1 MTQPRL
7 SMRKI
12 REVLRLHSE
21 NPVLSAR
28 SIARACRISPTTV
41 REYLN
46 RAKAIGLPWPL
57 PAGCSEEELHRRL
70 FPEPE
75 NPPST
80 GRPPLD
86 FPYLHLE
93 LKRPGVT
100 RLLLWQ
106 EYRRRQPEGYSYPQ
120 FCEQYRVW
128 CEGEKII
135 MRIPRQAGEEMEV
148 DYAGTTVKI
157 VNPQT
162 GEITKGYVFVAAL
175 PASEYFYAEVQ
186 PDCKLPHWIGG
197 NVRALLFFG
206 GVPRILIPDNLK
218 TGVKRPNFYEPD
230 INPTFQYF
238 AESFGIAVLPARV
251 RAPQDKPHAESA
263 VQQVTRWVLAP
274 LRDATFFSVEE
285 ANQAVQAKAE
295 EVLDKK
301 MKHLGKSRRELF
313 EELERTALRPLPER
327 PFVYNEIKL
336 AKAHL
341 DYHVEYDHHYYS
353 VHYTLRGKPIEVQAG
368 EHVIQLFFKQELIA
382 THVRSRVRGGY
393 TTLPEHMPPKHRF
406 VRDVL
411 RNRHTGPG
419 WVLEQAGQVG
429 PCTAEYV
436 RLLMDARDYPEQAI
450 RGGLGVIALARK
462 HPRETMERA
471 CALLSK
477 ADRPNYHT
485 LRTLL
490 ERWKRT
496 PPPAE
501 GCSSP
506 LPTHANLRGQLSFF
520 PKETRSC

>member
-1 MTQPRL
+1 MAQPRL
-7 SMRKI
+7 SVRKI

-21 NPVLSAR
+21 NLSLSAR
-28 SIARACRISPTTV
+28 AMSPTTV
-41 REYLN
+41 REYLD
-46 RAKAIGLPWPL
+46 RAKAIGLSWPL

-70 FPEPE
+70 FPEPHT
-75 NPPST
+75 PPSAD
-80 GRPPLD
+80 RPPLD
-86 FPYLHLE
+86 FPYIHQE
-93 LKRPGVT
+93 LTKPGVT

-106 EYRRRQPEGYSYPQ
+106 EYRQCQPDGYSYSQ
-120 FCEQYRVW
+120 FCELYRVW
-128 CEGEKII
+128 LAGEKIF

-157 VNPQT
+157 VDPQT

-175 PASEYFYAEVQ
+175 PASEFFYVEVQ
-186 PDCKLPHWIGG
+186 PDCTLPHWIGG
-197 NVRALLFFG
+197 NVRALQFFG

-218 TGVKRPNFYEPD
+218 TGVKRSNFYEPD
-230 INPTFQYF
+230 LNPTFQYF
-238 AESFGIAVLPARV
+238 AEWFQIAVLPARV
-251 RAPQDKPHAESA
+251 RKPQDKPHAESA

-274 LRDATFFSVEE
+274 LRNRTFFSVEE
-285 ANQAVQAKAE
+285 ANRAAQAKAE

-313 EELERTALRPLPER
+313 EEIERPALRPLPER
-327 PFVYNEIKL
+327 PFVYVEIKL

-353 VHYTLRGKPIEVQAG
+353 VPHTLRGKPIEVRAG
-368 EHVIQLFFKQELIA
+368 EHVIQLFFRQGLVV

-411 RNRHTGPG
+411 RNHRGGTA
-419 WVLEQAGQVG
+419 WVLAQAQQVG
-429 PCTAEYV
+429 PRTAEYV
-436 RLLMDARDYPEQAI
+436 QLLMDDREYPEQGI

-471 CALLSK
+471 CALLAK
-477 ADRPNYHT
+477 TDRPSCQA

-501 GCSSP
+501 GCPAP
-506 LPTHANLRGQLSFF
+506 LPEHANLRGQSSFF
-520 PKETRSC
+520 SKGE